1 MWHCRF
7 LVSQSSLYNQSAF
20 IFGFSNRER
29 TEKIVSSLNLKIL
42 PRDMRSKDTRTLL
55 TAIMTQWLP
64 MSTAILLTIIEQL
77 PSPDAA
83 QKLRL
88 PKILYPYAEGE
99 VEPSSDAEKA
109 MFSCDQSDSAPA
121 IAYVSKMFAVPTD
134 ALPENRRKQL
144 TAEELR
150 ERGRLHRAALKAA
163 AEGNATVDLSSSND
177 DPAIDV
183 PASPEPETPT
193 IEANEETLIGFA
205 RLYSG
210 TIRVGQKMYVLGP
223 KYNPQDPD
231 RHCSEI
237 TVKSLYM
244 IMGRELEALPE
255 VPAGNVFGIG
265 GLEGHVLKNATLS
278 STKGTANLAGVV
290 TDSAPIVRVALE
302 PEDLCELPN

>member
-1 MWHCRF
+1 
-7 LVSQSSLYNQSAF
+7 
-20 IFGFSNRER
+20 
-29 TEKIVSSLNLKIL
+29 
-42 PRDMRSKDTRTLL
+42 MRSKDTRILL
-55 TAIMTQWLP
+55 TAIMNQWLP
-64 MSTAILLTIIEQL
+64 LATAILLTIIEQL

-83 QKLRL
+83 QRIRL

-99 VEPSSDAEKA
+99 VEPTSEAEKA
-109 MFSCDQSDSAPA
+109 MFGCDQSDTAPA

-163 AEGNATVDLSSSND
+163 TEGSAIVDLSPTAED
-177 DPAIDV
+177 AAIEV
-183 PASPEPETPT
+183 SSPEPE
-193 IEANEETLIGFA
+193 ESAAEVNEETLIGFA

-210 TIRVGQKMYVLGP
+210 TIRVGQKIYVLGP
-223 KYNPQDPD
+223 KYNPQEPD
-231 RHCSEI
+231 KHCSEI

-265 GLEGHVLKNATLS
+265 GLDGHVLKNATLS
-278 STKGTANLAGVV
+278 SIKETANLAGVT

-302 PEDLCELPN
+302 PEDLCK

>member
-1 MWHCRF
+1 
-7 LVSQSSLYNQSAF
+7 
-20 IFGFSNRER
+20 
-29 TEKIVSSLNLKIL
+29 
-42 PRDMRSKDTRTLL
+42 MRSKDTRTLL

-83 QKLRL
+83 QKIRL

-150 ERGRLHRAALKAA
+150 ERGRLHRAALKAV
-163 AEGNATVDLSSSND
+163 AEGNTTVDLSSSDD
-177 DPAIDV
+177 DPAINV

-193 IEANEETLIGFA
+193 IEANEETLVGFA

-278 STKGTANLAGVV
+278 STKSTANLAGVV
-290 TDSAPIVRVALE
+290 TDTAPIVRVALE